1 MKPLAVVAQL
11 SATKSLQVL
20 AAAVAILCGV
30 DGARADTVRGDC
42 RYKGVTYAFADAAV
56 VKEPNTFD
64 EKKIDTVVAFTT
76 YPINKKA
83 LAAATEK
90 TDAIAEQGYMIDEAR
105 RLELHIDEGKV
116 ATVNFNGAGSSVS
129 QSGGDIGK
137 LQTQVNDAKRVA
149 GSFVLEG
156 DDDDD
161 VRCNVGFDLAYATTT
176 AATPA
181 GGSSATS
188 AAAAAPTGKA
198 LPAGGGEPGKVFQ
211 ANLAAMQKGDVDA
224 MLATVTKEQAD
235 KIRAQRKE
243 PQFGAMLAMMK
254 SFAPKSATVTGG
266 QDFGDTAELTIDAV
280 DQSGGKSTGTSK
292 LRKEGGAWKVEKT
305 SMKGTL

>member
-1 MKPLAVVAQL
+1 MKATAVSLARTAFV
-11 SATKSLQVL
+11 
-20 AAAVAILCGV
+20 AAAVVSVAGT
-30 DGARADTVRGDC
+30 ARADAVRGSC
-42 RYKGVTYAFADAAV
+42 SYKGDTIAFTDGAV
-56 VKEPNTFD
+56 FQEANRFD
-64 EKKIDTVVAFTT
+64 ENKLDTIVVLTTFAIDKVKLAQKTAKT
-76 YPINKKA
+76 Y
-83 LAAATEK
+83 E
-90 TDAIAEQGYMIDEAR
+90 IADQGADISDSR
-105 RLELHIDEGKV
+105 RLELQVSDGKV
-116 ATVNFNGAGSSVS
+116 ASANFRSSGMSVS
-129 QSGGDIGK
+129 TSGGDIGEFAAK
-137 LQTQVNDAKRVA
+137 ANDARRIAADFALVDSDK
-149 GSFVLEG
+149 
-156 DDDDD
+156 DDLQCD
-161 VRCNVGFDLAYATTT
+161 VGFDLAYATTT
-176 AATPA
+176 AAKPA
-181 GGSSATS
+181 GGSSAAS
-188 AAAAAPTGKA
+188 AAAAPTGKV

-305 SMKGTL
+305 SMKGSL